1 MFASQNV
8 QFETLTPTISTMV
21 LPETEITARVNT
33 TTATSVGEGGGEGGS
48 APRDQASFVNNGQ
61 FLDVVLNEEN
71 AFTSPQ
77 MVASKINE
85 QNKLDG
91 NKSLTMA
98 LQLTTEKTTLS
109 PCIDLDR
116 LSLITT
122 TNRVN
127 WWPGGP
133 APYGQQS
140 AIDRTQDVS
149 TLPNGDQ
156 NDAVYITRLARLGSE
171 ARSLKVDFQIT
182 RHPST
187 EVRVY
192 YRAFKAGDTAD
203 PNTLGWE
210 LVGEPLTTQNQQ
222 YDSSPTDEY
231 LWKDYAYEKKG
242 LNFNA
247 FQLKI
252 VMRSKN
258 QARVPLIADLRAI
271 ALAT

>member
-1 MFASQNV
+1 M
-8 QFETLTPTISTMV
+8 IC
-21 LPETEITARVNT
+21 
-33 TTATSVGEGGGEGGS
+33 
-48 APRDQASFVNNGQ
+48 
-61 FLDVVLNEEN
+61 
-71 AFTSPQ
+71 
-77 MVASKINE
+77 SKINE

-98 LQLTTEKTTLS
+98 LTLTTEKDSVS

-122 TNRVN
+122 SNRIN

-140 AIDRTQDVS
+140 QIDRTMDVS
-149 TLPNGDQ
+149 VLPTGDQ
-156 NDAVYITRLARLGSE
+156 NDAVYLTRLARLGSE
-171 ARSLKVDFQIT
+171 ARTIKIDFQTT

-187 EVRVY
+187 EIRVY
-192 YRAFKAGDTAD
+192 YRAFKQGDNAD
-203 PNTLGWE
+203 PNTVGWTY
-210 LVGEPLTTQNQQ
+210 VGAPLSEVNNQS
-222 YDSSPTDEY
+222 YDSSGTDEI
-231 LWKDYAYEKKG
+231 LWKDYAYEVNG

-247 FQLKI
+247 FQIKI
-252 VMRSKN
+252 VMRSWS